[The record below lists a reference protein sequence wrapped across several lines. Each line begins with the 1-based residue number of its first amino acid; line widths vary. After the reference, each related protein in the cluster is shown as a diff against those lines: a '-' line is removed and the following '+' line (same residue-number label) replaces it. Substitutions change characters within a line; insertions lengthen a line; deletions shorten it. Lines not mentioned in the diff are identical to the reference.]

1 MADDFWI
8 KCCLIFR
15 GAASHKRYF
24 YGSVS
29 LLPLT
34 SAFTV
39 RMWIVLQCPLSFSF
53 RFMFIVK
60 CILSHLR
67 HLELRISPSMLCF
80 NFSWRITSLFIS
92 SLQVLPLPNIPFFW
106 VLFRTYSHW
115 RALQVRDMFLGNA
128 QKKKK
133 KKKLNFFYIF
143 DCEYLYHR
151 AIGYIRTRCI
161 HTGHNF
167 LNSTHL
173 SPNSKIS
180 WGPLWGSKKDIG
192 ISEEEKH
199 YLSPELF

>member
-133 KKKLNFFYIF
+133 KKKLNFFYIC
-143 DCEYLYHR
+143 DCKYLYHR
-151 AIGYIRTRCI
+151 AIG
-161 HTGHNF
+161 
-167 LNSTHL
+167 
-173 SPNSKIS
+173 
-180 WGPLWGSKKDIG
+180 
-192 ISEEEKH
+192 
-199 YLSPELF
+199 